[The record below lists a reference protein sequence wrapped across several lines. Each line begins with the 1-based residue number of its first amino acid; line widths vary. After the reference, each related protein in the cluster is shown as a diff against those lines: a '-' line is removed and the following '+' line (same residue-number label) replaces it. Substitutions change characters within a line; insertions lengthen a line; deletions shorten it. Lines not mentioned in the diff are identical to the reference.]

1 MKEID
6 DFFKRNNFDYKIDI
20 EYAAEI
26 LLEDM
31 KKGLESEAESVSSM
45 DMIPLWKN
53 LPDSTPKDKKVII
66 IDAGGTNFRAGL
78 VYFDKKGLPE
88 ILSFFKHPMPALDR
102 EMTNEEFFDSIAEYL
117 EPLKD
122 ESDMISFC
130 FSYAIKIFPDGG
142 GQAIKLSKEIKL
154 PHIGECKI
162 NEGLL
167 QALSRKGW
175 KKIKKI
181 IMVND
186 TAAVLQSGIFS
197 ETDDQ
202 SCDSHIGFV
211 LGTGLNSAYIEYG
224 KIEKL
229 KSTEFYDKPQIIVC
243 ESGKSN
249 KIPQSKF
256 DKILSENSNL
266 KNEYFLERMCSGR
279 YLGEL
284 CSIALRVGAAEGIFS
299 PQVNK
304 MLLNSSDFSSE
315 EISLFLKEQ
324 NHDKN
329 IFSGII
335 EAHSVSE
342 DYVKIYSICKCFFER
357 AGRLSAAVIA
367 AACIKTGKG
376 KSPDKPICISADG
389 SMFLKGFL
397 IKEGIF
403 KSLHTCLTE
412 KKGIYFVIKTN
423 DEAVTLGTALAAFL
437 N

>member
-1 MKEID
+1 MKVID

-20 EYAAEI
+20 EYASSI

-31 KKGLESEAESVSSM
+31 KKGLESNFETASSM

-53 LPDSTPKDKKVII
+53 LPDSVPKDKKVII

-78 VYFDKKGLPE
+78 VYFDKKGVPE
-88 ILSFFKHPMPALDR
+88 IISFFKHPMPAIDR

-117 EPLKD
+117 EPLRD
-122 ESDMISFC
+122 EAEVISFC
-130 FSYAIKIFPDGG
+130 FSYAVKIFPDGG

-154 PHIGECKI
+154 PHIADCKI

-167 QALSRKGW
+167 QALSRKNW
-175 KKIKKI
+175 TRVKKV

-197 ETDDQ
+197 ETNEQ
-202 SCDSHIGFV
+202 RFDSHVGIV
-211 LGTGLNSAYIEYG
+211 LGTGLNSAYIEYD

-229 KSTEFYDKPQIIVC
+229 KDTEFYNKPQIIVC

-256 DKILSENSNL
+256 DKNLSENSNL

-284 CSIALRVGAAEGIFS
+284 CSIALRTGAAEGIFS
-299 PQVNK
+299 PRANK
-304 MLLNSSDFSSE
+304 MLLNSRNFSSE

-324 NHDKN
+324 NHKKN
-329 IFSGII
+329 IFSDII
-335 EAHSVSE
+335 DSGAVSA
-342 DYVKIYSICKCFFER
+342 DYVKIYFICKCVFER
-357 AGRLSAAVIA
+357 AARLSAAVIG

-376 KSPDKPICISADG
+376 KSPDRPICVSADG

-397 IKEGIF
+397 IKERIF

-412 KKGIYFVIKTN
+412 KKGIYFVLKTN
-423 DEAVTLGTALAAFL
+423 DDAVTLGTALAAFL